1 MDQVNF
7 GGILN
12 IYKPA
17 GVTSAVV
24 VTRVKW
30 LTPRG
35 TKVGHAGTLDP
46 FATGVLLVLVG
57 RATRL
62 SESLMSTPKQYVA
75 TVRLGA
81 TTPSDD
87 PETPATP
94 TPDALPVSPE
104 ALQKAIASQ
113 VGQIE
118 QAPPVYSALK
128 VGGKRAS
135 DRVRLG
141 QTVVLSPRVVRIDA
155 IELLDYAWPDV
166 KIRVDCGRGT
176 YVRAIARDIGA
187 ALGVGGYLT
196 QLERT
201 RVGDHWSDQSL
212 RIEDLNAGTL
222 RQKLAEQRLP

>member
-1 MDQVNF
+1 MDQVNPR
-7 GGILN
+7 GILN
-12 IYKPA
+12 IYKPP
-17 GVTSAVV
+17 GVTSAVMV
-24 VTRVKW
+24 KRVKW
-30 LTPRG
+30 LTPRK

-46 FATGVLLVLVG
+46 FATGVLLVLIG
-57 RATRL
+57 KATRL
-62 SESLMSTPKQYVA
+62 SESLMSMPKQYVA

-87 PETPATP
+87 PETQVTP
-94 TPDALPVSPE
+94 TPDAKPVSHQM
-104 ALQKAIASQ
+104 LLDAIAKQ

-155 IELLDYAWPDV
+155 IELLDYAWPLAR
-166 KIRVDCGRGT
+166 IRVDCGRGT

-201 RVGDHWSDQSL
+201 RVGEHWIEQSL
-212 RIEDLNAGTL
+212 QMSDLTKEKM
-222 RQKLAEQRLP
+222 QQILAAQASV